1 MDCFGVIGYPIK
13 HSVSPA
19 MHNAAFK
26 HLGMDAIYLSFEV
39 KPEDLRDAVFGA
51 KALGIVGLNVT
62 IPHKEDILN
71 YVKPVGIAAQIG
83 AVNTV
88 LVEKLEGYNT
98 DAYGA
103 IKALESSGVDVEGKN
118 VLVVGAGGAARAIA
132 FALAE
137 RKATVI
143 ISNRT
148 ESRGL
153 KLAEDVRK
161 AGECIFYPH
170 EKLED
175 LKGKIDI
182 IINATP
188 LGMKGFP
195 QKLPVPESLIHN
207 VVVFDTVY
215 NPMETPLVA
224 LARKRDCKVVYG
236 IDMLVYQGAEAFR
249 IWTGVEPP
257 VDVMKK
263 AALEALRR
271 IS

>member
-1 MDCFGVIGYPIK
+1 
-13 HSVSPA
+13 

-26 HLGMDAIYLSFEV
+26 HLGMDATYLPFEV
-39 KPEDLRDAVFGA
+39 KPAGLKDAILGA
-51 KALGIVGLNVT
+51 KALGFAGLNIT
-62 IPHKEDILN
+62 IPHKEAILE
-71 YVKPVGIAAQIG
+71 YVKPVGIAAKIG

-88 LVEKLEGYNT
+88 VMERMEGYNT

-103 IKALESSGVDVEGKN
+103 IKALQNKGVEVEGKK
-118 VLVVGAGGAARAIA
+118 VLMVGAGGAARAIA

-137 RKATVI
+137 RDAKII

-161 AGECIFYPH
+161 AGDCIFYPYS
-170 EKLED
+170 KLEELENMD
-175 LKGKIDI
+175 L

-188 LGMKGFP
+188 LGMKGFES
-195 QKLPVPESLIHN
+195 KLPIPEKLVKN

-215 NPMETPLVA
+215 NPIETPLIA
-224 LARKRDCKVVYG
+224 LARKRGCKVVYG
-236 IDMLVYQGAEAFR
+236 IDMLVHQGAKAFR

-257 VDVMKK
+257 VEVMKK
-263 AALEALRR
+263 AAIEALSKAKN
-271 IS
+271 I